1 MFFFFFQKHPQDG
14 IDSPF
19 DIFAFYYFSHILKYS
34 LRWLSEMFEFH
45 TELHIKYVN
54 EVKGISILL
63 EKTRLADDAIYFVVQ
78 FQIFFHL

>member
-1 MFFFFFQKHPQDG
+1 
-14 IDSPF
+14 
-19 DIFAFYYFSHILKYS
+19 
-34 LRWLSEMFEFH
+34 MFEFH
-45 TELHIKYVN
+45 TELHIEYVN